1 MCSIIKKII
10 CTVNCCLAG
19 RILFHQAPHFCMLLF
34 QYSASLIGDKTFIAD
49 VSCRTGLLL
58 TDAFAFSKQQAATG
72 FDAPLA
78 LLAKSNK
85 S

>member
-1 MCSIIKKII
+1 MICLNKKR
-10 CTVNCCLAG
+10 NLAG
-19 RILFHQAPHFCMLLF
+19 RILFPERPISYLLF
-34 QYSASLIGDKTFIAD
+34 QYSASLIAVKIFIAD

-78 LLAKSNK
+78 LFDKSNK
-85 S
+85 RQE

>member
-1 MCSIIKKII
+1 MQYYNNKLQFIGENYTSPS
-10 CTVNCCLAG
+10 
-19 RILFHQAPHFCMLLF
+19 APFIWLLL
-34 QYSASLIGDKTFIAD
+34 QYRASLVAVKIFLAD

-58 TDAFAFSKQQAATG
+58 TDAFALSKQQAATG

-85 S
+85 SQE

>member
-1 MCSIIKKII
+1 MKVKEWIAMEKNPIQVADKIF
-10 CTVNCCLAG
+10 L
-19 RILFHQAPHFCMLLF
+19 
-34 QYSASLIGDKTFIAD
+34 AD

-78 LLAKSNK
+78 LFAKSNK
-85 S
+85 SQE

>member
-1 MCSIIKKII
+1 MIYRGEYTFPERPISY
-10 CTVNCCLAG
+10 
-19 RILFHQAPHFCMLLF
+19 LLF
-34 QYSASLIGDKTFIAD
+34 QYSASLIDDKIFIAD

-78 LLAKSNK
+78 LFAKSNK
-85 S
+85 SQE

>member
-1 MCSIIKKII
+1 MFSGENSIP
-10 CTVNCCLAG
+10 
-19 RILFHQAPHFCMLLF
+19 RAPHFVWLLF
-34 QYSASLIGDKTFIAD
+34 QYRASLVAVKIFIAD

-78 LLAKSNK
+78 LFAKSNK
-85 S
+85 SQE